1 MYYELTLPFPPTV
14 NNYYLKTRYGIR
26 VSKSG
31 KTFRKAVADAIHQ
44 QFPDVCVDTDPH
56 YDVFDDTPENSSA
69 ISTKPLDFTHDHD
82 NNSHS
87 SYSYYCFSKLHVEII
102 FYPPDK
108 RLRDLDN
115 YLKALLDAITLT
127 GFWTDDSIIDQLVI
141 YRGANVSKSLS
152 STYLRISPA
161 GPVLPLGFVLP

>member
-14 NNYYLKTRYGIR
+14 NNYYCKTRYGIR
-26 VSKSG
+26 ISASG
-31 KTFRKAVADAIHQ
+31 KTFRKAVELAIHQ
-44 QFPDVCVDTDPH
+44 QFPDVCVDTDPII
-56 YDVFDDTPENSSA
+56 DVCADTPENSDA
-69 ISTKPLDFTHDHD
+69 ISTKPYDFGDDHD
-82 NNSHS
+82 NS
-87 SYSYYCFSKLHVEII
+87 SLSYYCFDRLHVEII

-127 GFWTDDSIIDQLVI
+127 GFWTDDSIIDQLVVF
-141 YRGANVSKSLS
+141 RGQTLPKSS
-152 STYLRISPA
+152 SCTYIRVSPA